1 MRFVRI
7 AICVEVIDMSID
19 IEDMRFELAEYYEC
33 AGFKDIYE
41 RVLKHKSDNEI
52 SEMYKTEFGK
62 DTV

>member
-1 MRFVRI
+1 
-7 AICVEVIDMSID
+7 MSID
-19 IEDMRFELAEYYEC
+19 IEDMRCELAEYYEC

-52 SEMYKTEFGK
+52 SEMCKTEFGK